1 MRLPAG
7 GALRVSFGGASLGL
21 IVAIGVAIR
30 ILAAGVGP
38 GLPSDALTFSRWAED
53 VARWGIGGYYAHGGD
68 ANYPA
73 ALYLFWPLG
82 SAFDDGA
89 LRLAIR
95 FLSIPFDVGIG
106 VLLYR
111 MGRQVGGPNAG
122 LWAAGLYLL
131 NPGIVLSG
139 SFWGQL
145 DSLGALPM
153 LASVQAT
160 VSRRTGL
167 AAALA
172 VFAAL
177 VKTQFGIAALI
188 LGAVLVLSAR
198 DSGSGR
204 RIGLAL
210 GSAAATWAIVMFPL
224 GLGVR
229 HYGLILEK
237 FYTAHRVGSSF
248 AFNQWALLGGF
259 QQAEGAWFFVGTAA
273 FLVAVGGA
281 VLLLRRRR
289 DLVGLLA
296 VGFLI
301 GLALYF
307 LPTRV
312 HERYLFGAVVFLA
325 PLAGLYRSL
334 RVPYAV
340 LSVAWALAVL
350 YVLAY
355 AAALGDGLAAF
366 DLPQV
371 VVDIGVVVTMA
382 AAVWCVARIW
392 PLFFGR
398 PEGTAA

>member
-7 GALRVSFGGASLGL
+7 GALRVSFGGASLAL
-21 IVAIGVAIR
+21 LVAIGIAIR
-30 ILAAGVGP
+30 LVAASIGP

-73 ALYLFWPLG
+73 ALYLLWPLG
-82 SAFDDGA
+82 LAFDDGA
-89 LRLAIR
+89 LRLAFR
-95 FLSIPFDVGIG
+95 CLSIPFDVGIG

-111 MGRQVGGPNAG
+111 LGRQAGGSNAG

-160 VSRRTGL
+160 ASGRTAL

-172 VFAAL
+172 VLAAL
-177 VKTQFGIAALI
+177 VKTQFGIAGLI

-198 DSGSGR
+198 DIGSGR
-204 RIGLAL
+204 GIGLAL

-229 HYGLILEK
+229 HYVLILEE
-237 FYTAHRVGSSF
+237 FFNAHRVGSSF

-259 QQAEGAWFFVGTAA
+259 QQDEGPWFYIGAA
-273 FLVAVGGA
+273 ALVLAVGGA
-281 VLLLRRRR
+281 LLLLRRRH
-289 DLVGLLA
+289 DLVALLG

-312 HERYLFGAVVFLA
+312 HERYLFGAIVFLA

-334 RVPYAV
+334 RVPYA
-340 LSVAWALAVL
+340 LISLAWALAVI
-350 YVLAY
+350 YVLGY
-355 AAALGDGLAAF
+355 AAALGDRLAGI
-366 DLPQV
+366 DLPLV
-371 VVDIGVVVTMA
+371 AVDIGVAGTMA
-382 AAVWCVARIW
+382 AAVWCVAWIR
-392 PLFFGR
+392 PLFR
-398 PEGTAA
+398 SP